1 MGSLR
6 GMEVEIEFPISEEEV
21 VRRMREGIEKVR
33 KEGKRVKV
41 AMFDTV
47 LTFPG
52 VRMPWERLVEL
63 CREMGVLSLID
74 GAHGIGEMPLA
85 FSSHVVIIQ

>member
-1 MGSLR
+1 VR
-6 GMEVEIEFPISEEEV
+6 GEGGR
-21 VRRMREGIEKVR
+21 VRL
-33 KEGKRVKV
+33 

-52 VRMPWERLVEL
+52 VRLPWERLVEL

-74 GAHGIGEMPLA
+74 GAHGIGESASEIEEVRDIL
-85 FSSHVVIIQ
+85 SNQI